1 MKKQSPVGRIWR
13 LDANEQESLLLRLF
27 LRYGAVLCGRGFF
40 LLSVFLFSRFTAL
53 TAATVWKQ
61 IKLGIQ
67 WLLLQ
72 AVIVP
77 LSVIILNK
85 LLVKEK
91 QNDRS

>member
-1 MKKQSPVGRIWR
+1 MPMSRKAYYCGYSCGNRR
-13 LDANEQESLLLRLF
+13 S

-67 WLLLQ
+67 WLFLQ

>member
-1 MKKQSPVGRIWR
+1 MPMSRKAYYCGYSCGNRR
-13 LDANEQESLLLRLF
+13 R